1 MKKKNVFWKEEKKT
15 SDKQIYYAYDLSLLS
30 LVQLWNIDLAFLT
43 CYVLEHQYPTMYIC
57 WHFLVH
63 PLFFGTQH
71 IFFSG
76 HPPLSLF
83 VHPAVQWVSPHL
95 RALTTQTSFAVEV
108 ETYSK
113 HILFF
118 RKAFPLN
125 LKDDMAILF
134 LQALKHHDRLWFMSS
149 CRESVWLW
157 WHLLLLCPS
166 HWCLPSSPFCRWCV
180 NLYLCIFIC
189 VCVFVYYAPAIVSN
203 WGCSVCYKDCP
214 GTFGN
219 GLTVVVIHR

>member
-1 MKKKNVFWKEEKKT
+1 MFWNTNTPLCISVDIFWSIPFFLGPST
-15 SDKQIYYAYDLSLLS
+15 SFFPATPRCPCLSILLS
-30 LVQLWNIDLAFLT
+30 SESLPSARIHHSN
-43 CYVLEHQYPTMYIC
+43 
-57 WHFLVH
+57 
-63 PLFFGTQH
+63 LFRYR
-71 IFFSG
+71 SRN
-76 HPPLSLF
+76 LF
-83 VHPAVQWVSPHL
+83 
-95 RALTTQTSFAVEV
+95 
-108 ETYSK
+108 ETYS
-113 HILFF
+113 F
-118 RKAFPLN
+118 RKAIPLN

-166 HWCLPSSPFCRWCV
+166 HWRLPFSPFCSWCV

-203 WGCSVCYKDCP
+203 WGCSVSYGDFP

>member
-1 MKKKNVFWKEEKKT
+1 M
-15 SDKQIYYAYDLSLLS
+15 SDKQIFYAYDLSLLS

-43 CYVLEHQYPTMYIC
+43 CYVLEHQYPITMYIY

-63 PLFFGTQH
+63 PPFFGSQH

-83 VHPAVQWVSPHL
+83 VHPAVQWVSLHL
-95 RALTTQTSFAVEV
+95 RSLTTQTSFAVEV
-108 ETYSK
+108 ETYS
-113 HILFF
+113 F

-166 HWCLPSSPFCRWCV
+166 HWRLPFSPFCRWCV
-180 NLYLCIFIC
+180 NCICVFSFVFAYLCTM
-189 VCVFVYYAPAIVSN
+189 PQ
-203 WGCSVCYKDCP
+203 P
-214 GTFGN
+214 
-219 GLTVVVIHR
+219 

>member
-1 MKKKNVFWKEEKKT
+1 MFWNT
-15 SDKQIYYAYDLSLLS
+15 PLWHVYLLTFFGPS
-30 LVQLWNIDLAFLT
+30 PFFWDPA
-43 CYVLEHQYPTMYIC
+43 H
-57 WHFLVH
+57 
-63 PLFFGTQH
+63 LFFR
-71 IFFSG
+71 
-76 HPPLSLF
+76 PP
-83 VHPAVQWVSPHL
+83 PAVLVCPSCCPVSVSPSARTHHSNL
-95 RALTTQTSFAVEV
+95 FRCRSRNLF
-108 ETYSK
+108 ETYS
-113 HILFF
+113 F

-166 HWCLPSSPFCRWCV
+166 HWHLPFSPFCRWCV

-203 WGCSVCYKDCP
+203 WGCSVSYGDFP